1 MRTRKK
7 AGKRLL
13 LVAIT
18 VYFVPLLALIS
29 CAAREDMPSALL
41 EPGSDTSTQVLDR
54 DGQLIRELRS
64 KDGQLSSR
72 VSLGELSELV
82 VPALLAA
89 EDARFYQHPGIDPLA
104 MLRAAGQALW
114 QRKLVSGAS
123 TLTQQLARS
132 VVPRPRT
139 FWGKW
144 RELAIALRIEHSLSK
159 SQVLEAYLNRVEF
172 GPNVRGIEAASRY
185 YLDKPAAKL
194 DLAEAALLVSIPRG
208 PTLYDP
214 ARGTYALLR
223 RRDRVLRRMLA
234 HGSAPA
240 EAVRNAELEP
250 LHLMRALAQGGT
262 EHLMQGLVSGA
273 LAPELR
279 GERVQ
284 RLTTTIDSGLQREV
298 SELSRRAVRSAADHG
313 ASAMSVVV
321 VENVSG
327 EVLSYVGSPDFYAVE
342 ALGQNDG
349 ARALRQ
355 PGSALKPF
363 VYAAAMASLGM
374 TAATRLPDL
383 ELGLPTSDGVYS
395 PKNYDGRFHGPVLLR
410 DALANSLNVPAVYT
424 ASRVGPEQV
433 LALLHRAGF
442 SSLRNSAQHYGA
454 ALALGDGEVR
464 LSELAQAYAMLAR
477 GGDFLPLRFYRRAL
491 LGNGAE
497 LSRAAERVT
506 SVIDPRI
513 ARILTDILADDLARS
528 PEFGIGG
535 PLAFPFRV
543 AAKTG
548 TSKGFRDN
556 WTVGFTREV
565 TVAVWAGNFDGTP
578 MINSTGVTGAGPLFH
593 EVMLAAMRG
602 REHAPLLDYTGLI
615 TAEVCQ
621 LSGDLASD
629 LCPHRRKEW
638 FVPGREPRHAC
649 DMHELVALDPE
660 TMLRA
665 GPACK
670 TTIVRTFERY
680 PREYRNFARQ
690 ALRPIAPEEFSA
702 RCPEPSKLSAN
713 AAPELIFPSPRA
725 TFVIESGRRAEQEIV
740 LEARA
745 ASDHLTFFVDE
756 HELATLAA
764 PFRLPWRLSPGSHR
778 VRVAAASGASSELI
792 AFEVRERVRDV
803 SGSIASDG
811 SSD

>member
-1 MRTRKK
+1 MTRLAKK
-7 AGKRLL
+7 TKRRLL
-13 LVAIT
+13 FAVLAGCLVPI
-18 VYFVPLLALIS
+18 LALVS
-29 CAAREDMPSALL
+29 CAAQEELPSALL
-41 EPGSDTSTQVLDR
+41 ASSSDTSIRVLDR

-64 KDGQLSSR
+64 KDGRLFNR
-72 VSLGELSELV
+72 VTLTELSAVV

-89 EDARFYQHPGIDPLA
+89 EDARFYRHPGVDPLA

-139 FWGKW
+139 LWGKW
-144 RELAIALRIEHSLSK
+144 RELAIALRIEHSLNK
-159 SQVLEAYLNRVEF
+159 SQVLEAYLNRIEF
-172 GPNVRGIEAASRY
+172 GPNVRGIEAASRL

-214 ARGTYALLR
+214 QRGTRAVLMR
-223 RRDRVLRRMLA
+223 RNRVLQRMLSQGLA
-234 HGSAPA
+234 TAD
-240 EAVRNAELEP
+240 AVHTAELEP

-262 EHLMQGLVSGA
+262 EHLVQGLASGV

-279 GERVQ
+279 GERLQ
-284 RLTTTIDSGLQREV
+284 RLTTTIDSALEREV
-298 SELSRRAVRSAADHG
+298 SELARRAARSIADYG
-313 ASAMSVVV
+313 ASSLSVVV

-327 EVLSYVGSPDFYAVE
+327 EVLSYVGAPDFYAAR

-363 VYAAAMASLGM
+363 VYAAAMANLGM

-383 ELGLPTSDGVYS
+383 ELGLPTSEGVYY
-395 PKNYDGRFHGPVLLR
+395 PKNYDGRYHGPVLLR

-442 SSLRNSAQHYGA
+442 SSLQDSAEHYGA

-477 GGDFLPLRFYRRAL
+477 EGEFLPLRFYRSAGL
-491 LGNGAE
+491 QSGAE
-497 LSRAAERVT
+497 LSRGTARGPT
-506 SVIDPRI
+506 VIDPRI
-513 ARILTDILADDLARS
+513 TRVLTDILADDLARS
-528 PEFGIGG
+528 PEFGVGG
-535 PLAFPFRV
+535 PLAFPFPV

-556 WTVGFTREV
+556 WTVGFTREI

-578 MINSTGVTGAGPLFH
+578 MVGSTGVTGAGPLFH

-602 REHAPLLDYTGLI
+602 RQRTPLLDHTGLV
-615 TAEVCQ
+615 AADVCP

-629 LCPHRRKEW
+629 ACPHRRKEW
-638 FVPGREPRHAC
+638 FVPGREPRRGC
-649 DMHELVALDPE
+649 DMHEVVALDPE
-660 TMLRA
+660 TLLRA
-665 GPACK
+665 GPACR
-670 TTIVRTFERY
+670 TTTLRTFERY
-680 PREYRNFARQ
+680 PREYQNFARQ
-690 ALRPIAPEEFSA
+690 ALRPIAPEDFSA
-702 RCPEPSKLSAN
+702 RCP
-713 AAPELIFPSPRA
+713 APTKVAETTAPQLIFPSSRA
-725 TFVIESGRRAEQEIV
+725 TFVIDPGLRDEQEIV
-740 LEARA
+740 LEARS
-745 ASDHLTFFVDE
+745 ASDRLTFFVDE

-764 PFRLPWRLSPGSHR
+764 PFRLPWRLAPGSHR
-778 VRVAAASGASSELI
+778 VRVAAASGASSELT
-792 AFEVRERVRDV
+792 AFEVR
-803 SGSIASDG
+803 
-811 SSD
+811 